1 MILIS
6 LLIRHLLKY
15 RRHRLNRHHR
25 HRIATNGIA
34 SLFIYRWLQSE
45 NIKKKI
51 FYLNKDKDIDHRNKF
66 RQPTKKKSDEREYS
80 GE

>member
-34 SLFIYRWLQSE
+34 SLFIYCWSQSE
-45 NIKKKI
+45 NKKEDILSIKIKILIIGTNLDNQPKK
-51 FYLNKDKDIDHRNKF
+51 
-66 RQPTKKKSDEREYS
+66 ER
-80 GE
+80 